1 MSIPPLPAQ
10 PPDPQPG
17 TPGRPELRWPIEL
30 FHHTA
35 AEVPFRQNRNV
46 LLTNSPLA
54 FAMFYGT
61 RTVGNYLSK
70 KKAVQQAAPQ
80 WRPAGA
86 GEAILDDAGI
96 TLTGPWGTVR
106 LDFGEI
112 AGWDRTPDA
121 LVLNPS
127 SDTDPVYLRSPGAPA
142 LAQWF
147 AQLSEGKLWRPAPAI
162 SWPAPP
168 DDGLTRWERRDP
180 RLAFAL
186 AEGWGPYSD
195 PGYLAKAGNDYAAGG
210 QQLLLVLRFDT
221 MACDAFAE
229 LSQVIDPTVVQ
240 ALGADPAALERNS
253 AAFARSRAAAISG
266 AVLAASVPVMIGGER
281 SSMIDMSTSVPGF
294 RVRIREFYFGHR
306 GTWFVLSYSVT
317 HNIDPQ
323 PHFDALFPGVQQMV
337 ATWRWM
343 S

>member
-86 GEAILDDAGI
+86 GEAILDNAGI
-96 TLTGPWGTVR
+96 TLVGPWGTVR

-121 LVLNPS
+121 LVLNPA

-147 AQLSEGKLWRPAPAI
+147 AQLSEGKLWRPTPAI

-186 AEGWGPYSD
+186 ADGWAPYAD
-195 PGYLAKAGNDYAAGG
+195 PGYLARAGNDYAAGG
-210 QQLLLVLRFDT
+210 R
-221 MACDAFAE
+221 
-229 LSQVIDPTVVQ
+229 
-240 ALGADPAALERNS
+240 
-253 AAFARSRAAAISG
+253 
-266 AVLAASVPVMIGGER
+266 
-281 SSMIDMSTSVPGF
+281 
-294 RVRIREFYFGHR
+294 
-306 GTWFVLSYSVT
+306 
-317 HNIDPQ
+317 
-323 PHFDALFPGVQQMV
+323 
-337 ATWRWM
+337 
-343 S
+343 